1 MTHEMTVEEFAGSL
15 TGWDEIGIEKAFG
28 AEFLALQQRG
38 SNVTMVRA
46 LVFVDFKRQGQTH
59 DQAYKSAM
67 DVTMDGLEHY
77 FAEKEP
83 ELDDSDPETDQGK
96 DDSPSV

>member
-1 MTHEMTVEEFAGSL
+1 MTHEMTVEDFAGSL

-28 AEFLALQQRG
+28 EDFLTLRKRG
-38 SNVTMVRA
+38 TTMVRA

-77 FAEKEP
+77 FAEDEP
-83 ELDDSDPETDQGK
+83 ELDPSDPETDQGK
-96 DDSPSV
+96 DDKPSA